1 MKSEDIRSASSKW
14 SEFRLSV
21 VGALLASPPGMG
33 ELSESLLLLSQKTWT
48 HPTSGSQRL
57 FSFSTIE
64 RWYYRA
70 LKTKNSPIEGL
81 VKKTRSDQG
90 TQRSMSLPAKEI
102 LQGQYKSHSSWSYQL
117 HRDNL
122 KVLLEAAS
130 AVSPSYDSVRRYLQ
144 TMGCLKKKRN
154 PNRLRSGYQKSEI
167 YKDKVEVRS
176 YENAYVSGL
185 WHLDFHHCS
194 REVMTRHGELK
205 KPLALGI
212 IDDHSRLLCHI
223 QWYLSE
229 TTEDLIH
236 GFIQALQKRGLPRS
250 LMTDNGSAM
259 TSREFTTGL
268 KALSIIHETT
278 LPYSPYQNGKQEILW
293 GQVEGRLMAMLEN
306 KKILSL
312 KELNDATVAWGE
324 IEYNKGHHKEIETT
338 PLDRFLKHQDV
349 SRPAPELD
357 ILKQAFRLRDRRTLR
372 KSDGTISI
380 LGKRFEIPSRYC
392 HLKNILVAYAEWA
405 LDQVHILDPQTGKSI
420 CQIYPVNKEANYN
433 NGRKVREPP
442 GTPEIIVGQDEIA
455 PLLLKILGEQAA
467 TGLPPAY
474 QPKDE
479 DTSNEQ

>member
-1 MKSEDIRSASSKW
+1 MGNEEIGSASQKW
-14 SEFRLSV
+14 AEFRLSV
-21 VGALLASPPGMG
+21 VGAMLASPPGYG
-33 ELSESLLLLSQKTWT
+33 EVTGILQNLSEKTWI
-48 HPTSGSQRL
+48 HPTDGNPRK

-64 RWYYRA
+64 RWYYQAVR
-70 LKTKNSPIEGL
+70 TKDSPIDGL
-81 VKKTRSDQG
+81 AKKNRSDQG
-90 TQRSMSLPAKEI
+90 SQRSMSDAAREL
-102 LQGQYKSHSSWSYQL
+102 LQKQYKSHNSWSYQL

-122 KVLLEAAS
+122 KVELES
-130 AVSPSYDSVRRYLQ
+130 AGSKSPSYDSVRRYLQ
-144 TMGCLKKKRN
+144 AIGCLKKKRHS
-154 PNRLRSGYQKSEI
+154 NRFRPGYQRSEI
-167 YKDKVEVRS
+167 YKEKMEVRS

-194 REVMTRHGELK
+194 REIMTRHGELK

-229 TTEDLIH
+229 TTEDLVH

-259 TSREFTTGL
+259 TSGEFKNGL

-278 LPYSPYQNGKQEILW
+278 LPYSPYQNGKQEVLW

-306 KKILSL
+306 KKILTM

-324 IEYNKGHHKEIETT
+324 LEYNKGLHKEIDTT
-338 PLDRFLKHQDV
+338 PLERFLKNQDV
-349 SRPAPELD
+349 SRPAPEID
-357 ILKQAFRLRDRRTLR
+357 ILKQAFRLQESRSVRR
-372 KSDGTISI
+372 SDGTISV

-392 HLKNILVAYAEWA
+392 HLKKVQVAYTEWA
-405 LDQVHILDPQTGKSI
+405 LDRVHILDPQTGKSI

-433 NGRKVREPP
+433 NGRRLRKPHEATEV
-442 GTPEIIVGQDEIA
+442 IADQDEIA
-455 PLLLKILGEQAA
+455 PLLIKILGEQAA

-479 DTSNEQ
+479 E